1 MHQEDIKDAIFI
13 SIFDDEDNYR
23 KHYVPTV
30 KLMTAN
36 PNRATERLRELVDNV
51 TMKFC
56 KNNNLN
62 YKDIPKEAKDEI
74 TVDLYNEII
83 ENEISRNR
91 K

>member
-1 MHQEDIKDAIFI
+1 MHQEDIKDAIFV
-13 SIFDDEDNYR
+13 SIFDDEENYR

-30 KLMTAN
+30 KLMTLN
-36 PNRATERLRELVDNV
+36 PNRATERLKELVDNV

-74 TVDLYNEII
+74 AVDLYNEII

>member
-1 MHQEDIKDAIFI
+1 
-13 SIFDDEDNYR
+13 
-23 KHYVPTV
+23 
-30 KLMTAN
+30 
-36 PNRATERLRELVDNV
+36 
-51 TMKFC
+51 MKFC

-74 TVDLYNEII
+74 AVDLYNEII